1 MIFIIIIDI
10 RLRFYG
16 ISDTSEVGHQLLPID
31 NDKKKTLQ
39 NYSNH
44 LSRVSRESNPSLN
57 DIYNS
62 ILYIKNTAELFGIKD
77 FVNENEITNIKDIID
92 KDINGDINDDIF
104 NIINSI
110 STFLKK
116 TTNKEMKGYVEHTR
130 ISYTRNLIGLSLD
143 DFFE

>member
-1 MIFIIIIDI
+1 M
-10 RLRFYG
+10 G
-16 ISDTSEVGHQLLPID
+16 A
-31 NDKKKTLQ
+31 
-39 NYSNH
+39 
-44 LSRVSRESNPSLN
+44 

-62 ILYIKNTAELFGIKD
+62 VLYIKKTAELFGIND
-77 FVNENEITNIKDIID
+77 FIDNNEITNIKNIID
-92 KDINGDINDDIF
+92 NDINGDINDDIF

-110 STFLKK
+110 SSFLKT